1 MTELLHFEINDLGVA
16 NVIMNRPE
24 VHNAFNADMIAA
36 LRGCFDSLAADDAV
50 RVIVLRSAGPSFSAG
65 GDLNYMK
72 STAAWSEAENKAD
85 AARLSDMLASLNA
98 LPKPTIAMVHGSAFG
113 GGVGLVACVDIAIA
127 VQGAKFGLT
136 EIRLGM
142 IPAAISPFVLAAI
155 GSRASR
161 RYFLTGERFDAAT
174 ALQLGLVHQL
184 VADQAALEAAT
195 LDIVNALLAGGPQ
208 AMAHAK
214 TLIAEIGDR
223 PIDQSLRH
231 DAAHR
236 IASLRGGAEG
246 QEGMIAFFE
255 KRPAKWVRKCEKF

>member
-1 MTELLHFEINDLGVA
+1 MSDLLRVETNDLGVA
-16 NVIMNRPE
+16 SVIMNRPD

-36 LRGCFDSLAADDAV
+36 LRACFDRLAVDADV
-50 RVIVLRSAGPSFSAG
+50 RIIVLRGAGPSFSAG

-72 STAAWSEAENKAD
+72 STAAWSASENKAD
-85 AARLSDMLASLNA
+85 AARLSDMLASLNH

-113 GGVGLVACVDIAIA
+113 GGVGLVACADIAIA

-155 GSRASR
+155 GSRAAR

-174 ALQLGLVHQL
+174 ALQLGLVHHVVQ
-184 VADQAALEAAT
+184 DQAALEAAA
-195 LDIVNALLAGGPQ
+195 LDTVNALLAGGPN

-214 TLIAEIGDR
+214 ALIAEIGGR
-223 PIDQSLRH
+223 PIDQALRH

-246 QEGMIAFFE
+246 QEGMTAFFE